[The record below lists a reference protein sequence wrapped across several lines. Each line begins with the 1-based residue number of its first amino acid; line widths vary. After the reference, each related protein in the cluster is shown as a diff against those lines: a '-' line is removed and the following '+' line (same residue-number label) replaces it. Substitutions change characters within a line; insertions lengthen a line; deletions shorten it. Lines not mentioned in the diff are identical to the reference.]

1 MMRENGSGKTVILR
15 EFRGCFVVV
24 GKTERTDTLPAHYK
38 TFLLHSSYFLFL
50 RPCSDHSL
58 FNCHFSISLSL
69 SESLRKMCSP
79 TRKKQRTMSSTA
91 ELEADYDSYLKKHP
105 LKQSIGFSGQ
115 NNTPRNSV
123 DVDAVCAP
131 YLEKNP
137 LNQSIVGSGQNNTP
151 RNSVDVFR
159 GNHQTSVRLRERSR
173 TRTLSI
179 EDDIRKA
186 LFERYPGIGRRF
198 SQGNQSENEIWLS
211 PVVKIIETLIS
222 PATIENISFAHS
234 MIEHIQSSFPGLN
247 LGWLLKA
254 VVDIMQSKKDLSD
267 LTEQW
272 ERVMEQSK
280 NLQKEAEEIREKMER
295 KKSYRLTIS
304 RILG

>member
-1 MMRENGSGKTVILR
+1 MEDHMARE
-15 EFRGCFVVV
+15 V
-24 GKTERTDTLPAHYK
+24 GEMVGDVGFWNEVEAVYSLLKLVKEMARRIEEERPL
-38 TFLLHSSYFLFL
+38 
-50 RPCSDHSL
+50 
-58 FNCHFSISLSL
+58 
-69 SESLRKMCSP
+69 
-79 TRKKQRTMSSTA
+79 
-91 ELEADYDSYLKKHP
+91 LEADYDSYLKKHP

-123 DVDAVCAP
+123 DVGSSLVDAVCAP

-151 RNSVDVFR
+151 RNSVDVGSSLVFR